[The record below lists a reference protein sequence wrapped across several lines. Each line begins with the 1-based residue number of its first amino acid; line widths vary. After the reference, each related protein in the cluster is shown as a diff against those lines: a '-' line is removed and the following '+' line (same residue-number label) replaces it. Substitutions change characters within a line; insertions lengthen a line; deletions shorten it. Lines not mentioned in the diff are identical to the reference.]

1 MKSKITL
8 LITASVLGLLALS
21 AIQAYLINNTYQL
34 RKDAFIEQTRNTVTV
49 IDDHLTKIDSIRSEW
64 RDAMVE
70 IAAGYKQGAVS
81 RDSMLYYFGL
91 KTDSMNGD
99 FIDIFY
105 EELAKRAFNPTLK
118 FQKKVKSIVMLDS
131 LENDTLY
138 QDLNNP
144 ETYLLGEE
152 FKGEGYKLSGS
163 TSYSEYTF
171 NTERND
177 QVVFETVRLNFET
190 ETLMNIEGWETDVL
204 GQMKGLLVISIVI
217 FLFVFGLLFYS
228 IKNLIM
234 QKKIA
239 EVKTDFINN
248 ISHEFK
254 TPLATLTLATGML
267 KEEAT
272 KSQTSPETVAIID
285 RQNIRLQKLLNQVLD
300 NSLSYRE
307 IVLNREPVS
316 AQEFLAAL
324 LDDFELSQHGVAI
337 ALERELELEN
347 KQVFIDRFY
356 LTTALANLFENA
368 VKYNQG
374 QVKLRVAATAED
386 SFVISIQDN
395 GIGISEKEQ
404 KNLFEKFYR
413 VGNKEVHEVKGL
425 GLGLFYADQI
435 VKAHGGTI
443 QVQSEL
449 GTGATFTVTLP
460 LNNE

>member
-8 LITASVLGLLALS
+8 LITASAVGLVALS
-21 AIQAYLINNTYQL
+21 AIQAYLVNNTYQL
-34 RKDAFIEQTRNTVTV
+34 RKDAFIEETRNAVTI
-49 IDDHLTKIDSIRSEW
+49 IDDHLTRIDSMRSEW

-70 IAAGYKQGAVS
+70 IAADYKQEFVS
-81 RDSMLYYFGL
+81 RDSILYYFGL

-99 FIDIFY
+99 FIDVFY
-105 EELAKRAFNPTLK
+105 EELEKGGFNPTLK
-118 FQKKVKSIVMLDS
+118 FQKKVSSIVLLDS

-138 QDLNNP
+138 HRSNNP
-144 ETYLLGEE
+144 ETYRLGEDFE
-152 FKGEGYKLSGS
+152 GEGYKLSGS

-171 NTERND
+171 TKTGD
-177 QVVFETVRLNFET
+177 GQVVSDIVRLNFET
-190 ETLMNIEGWETDVL
+190 ETVMNIEGWEADVL
-204 GQMKGLLVISIVI
+204 GQMKGLLSISIVI

-267 KEEAT
+267 KEAT
-272 KSQTSPETVAIID
+272 KSPNSIDTIAIID
-285 RQNIRLQKLLNQVLD
+285 RQNMRLQKLLNQVLD
-300 NSLSYRE
+300 NSLSYNE
-307 IVLNREPVS
+307 ITLNKESVP
-316 AQEFLAAL
+316 AQEFLSTL
-324 LDDFELSQHGVAI
+324 LNDFELSVQGTPVELKKEL
-337 ALERELELEN
+337 ALQDQE
-347 KQVFIDRFY
+347 VSIDRFY
-356 LTTALANLFENA
+356 LTTALSNILENA
-368 VKYNQG
+368 VKYNSG
-374 QVKLRVAATAED
+374 EAKLRVSATID
-386 SFVISIQDN
+386 GLFRISIQDN

-435 VKAHGGTI
+435 VKAHGGRI
-443 QVQSEL
+443 QVQSKIGQ
-449 GTGATFTVTLP
+449 GTTFTIELP
-460 LNNE
+460 FNNN